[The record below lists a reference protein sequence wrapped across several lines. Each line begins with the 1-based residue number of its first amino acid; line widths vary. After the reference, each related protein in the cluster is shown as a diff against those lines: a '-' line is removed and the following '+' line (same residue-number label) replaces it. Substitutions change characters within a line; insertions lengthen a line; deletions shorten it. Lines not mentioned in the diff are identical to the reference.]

1 MMKKLNYLLLITL
14 LLVTACAKTPVTNR
28 SQFIL
33 LSNQQEM
40 AMGLSE
46 AEKIKKSAQLSSDKR
61 LVARIRQIG
70 NKIAKVSGRD
80 DFQWEFNVIESEQV
94 NAFCLPGGKVFFYT
108 GILKM
113 MDNDDQIAAVMGHEI
128 AHALARHGVERM
140 SMQMVSQAG
149 GQLLGAVLEVPQQY
163 RGLYEQAYG
172 IGTNVAVMLPFSRS
186 HEHEADQIGVYL
198 MWKAGYDPHE
208 AVVFW
213 EKMKAESQGKSVP
226 EFLSTH
232 PSDQSRIDAINRFIT
247 TLPARPYELI
257 KEEIKIDKALI

>member
-1 MMKKLNYLLLITL
+1 MQSMVRALLLITL
-14 LLVTACAKTPVTNR
+14 LLFSGCTKTPVTNR
-28 SQFIL
+28 SQLIL
-33 LSNQQEM
+33 LSNQDEI

-46 AEKIKKSAQLSSDKR
+46 AEKIKKSSKLSSDKR
-61 LVARIRQIG
+61 LVAKIRQIG
-70 NKIAKVSGRD
+70 AKIAKVSGRD
-80 DFQWEFNVIESEQV
+80 DYKWEFNVIESEQV

-113 MDNDDQIAAVMGHEI
+113 MDSDDQIAAVMGHEI
-128 AHALARHGVERM
+128 AHALARHGAERM
-140 SMQMVSQAG
+140 STQMLSQAG
-149 GQLLGAVLEVPQQY
+149 GQILGAVLEVPQQY

-172 IGTNVAVMLPFSRS
+172 IGTNVAVLLPFSRS

-213 EKMKAESQGKSVP
+213 EKMKVASQGKSVP

-247 TLPARPYELI
+247 TLPARP
-257 KEEIKIDKALI
+257 